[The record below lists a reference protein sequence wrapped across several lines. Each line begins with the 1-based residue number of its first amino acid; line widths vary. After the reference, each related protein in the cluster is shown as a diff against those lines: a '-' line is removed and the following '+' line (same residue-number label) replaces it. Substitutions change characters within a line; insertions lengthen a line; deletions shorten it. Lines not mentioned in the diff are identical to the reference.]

1 MATLDCD
8 KDYVLK
14 ITSIQDDIKTDE
26 EVVIQNKKACDGGTQ
41 GTPKVDLLKNNARR
55 CTRSTRFT
63 FVP

>member
-41 GTPKVDLLKNNARR
+41 GTPKVHFL
-55 CTRSTRFT
+55 
-63 FVP
+63 